1 MQTKHVIRSVYL
13 HGKTIKKSKEVI
25 ITRVRIMLN
34 SRGIGMDFNQK
45 GLGMACELTMIMIFL
60 AAFPSFISLLRLG
73 VSLHILSVVSFILTC
88 VCPAQT
94 YLQSQTQV
102 SEHLS
107 DSLIGIPNVTCLK
120 LNS

>member
-1 MQTKHVIRSVYL
+1 MDSDLKQ
-13 HGKTIKKSKEVI
+13 SKEVI

-45 GLGMACELTMIMIFL
+45 GLVMACELTMIMIFL